1 MCKVNQTEVKEFL
14 LLGFKGLHE
23 IKIALFIAFLLVY
36 IVIVLGNLLI
46 VMLVSTIDHLQIP
59 MFIFL
64 KHLATADILL
74 TTTVMPAMLDIIYV
88 NEKKMFVVLCII
100 QMNFIFIFGFV
111 QCFFIAIM
119 SFDRCLAICIM
130 HYASMHSLHYASIM
144 SPHVCVIMIRG
155 SWCLMLFI
163 SSEIIFV
170 FRLQFCNLSYVDSF
184 FCDFGPVVDLATS
197 DTSVLLL
204 IDFIV
209 SIFMIFFPFAFT
221 ILTYICIFITILN
234 ISSTSG
240 RSKAFSTCSSHLTTV
255 CAYYGTLMTASLN
268 SFDKGSSNLN
278 NFISLLYIV
287 VTPLLNP
294 IIYSLRNQ
302 EIKRTLQKMLRN
314 IRINN

>member
-1 MCKVNQTEVKEFL
+1 MCKVNQTEVIEFL
-14 LLGFKGLHE
+14 LLGFKGLQE
-23 IKIALFIAFLLVY
+23 IKIALFTVFLLVY
-36 IVIVLGNLLI
+36 IVIVVGNLLI
-46 VMLVSTIDHLQIP
+46 VVLVSTIDHLQIP

-74 TTTVMPAMLDIIYV
+74 TTTVMPAMLDIILV

-119 SFDRCLAICIM
+119 SYDRCLAICNP
-130 HYASMHSLHYASIM
+130 LHYASIM
-144 SPHVCVIMIRG
+144 SPNVCVIMIRG
-155 SWCLMLFI
+155 SWCLMLVI
-163 SSEIIFV
+163 SSEIILV
-170 FRLQFCNLSYVDSF
+170 FRLQFCNMSHVDSF

-204 IDFIV
+204 VDFIV
-209 SIFMIFFPFAFT
+209 SVCMIFFPFAFT
-221 ILTYICIFITILN
+221 VITYICIFITILS
-234 ISSTSG
+234 ISPTSG
-240 RSKAFSTCSSHLTTV
+240 RSKAFSTCSSHLATV

-302 EIKRTLQKMLRN
+302 EIKRTLQKMARN
-314 IRINN
+314 FRINN